1 MHSLTIERR
10 AQVRG
15 LTGLDETSARTALAW
30 FGLSA
35 GVAGRSG
42 GTLSPGERTRAELT
56 VIAHQRAT

>member
-15 LTGLDETSARTALAW
+15 LTGLDETSARPALAW

-42 GTLSPGERTRAELT
+42 ATLSPASARA
-56 VIAHQRAT
+56 RSSR